1 MTFTTMLKDEIS
13 RLDDNSL
20 EKRMILVSYLNLIGK
35 FSETLVISSETASV
49 IRKIYGDLKE
59 IYDINPKI
67 MVRIQNRFKKK
78 QIYMLIIKE
87 KLDVIKSSIKYSNVL
102 DILETEEDRV
112 SFLKGA
118 FMAVGSISDPK
129 TSGYHLEFSCSK
141 RRYATDIKRVLGAFK
156 FRSKVITRNNKY
168 ITYIKSSDDMSDM
181 IKLFKTINSLFYFE
195 DIRIYRDHKNMVN
208 RLNNCEVAN
217 QEKTIKTGLK
227 QLDAIEYLR
236 KNDLVDLLDDKVK
249 TVVLMREKYPEAS
262 YAELAEIISMETDY
276 KIGKSGINH
285 NFIKINEMI
294 SKHMEVNSEK

>member
-13 RLDDNSL
+13 RQNDHILQ
-20 EKRMILVSYLNLIGK
+20 KRVLLISYLNLIAK
-35 FSETLVISSETASV
+35 IDSEIFIASETASV
-49 IRKIYGDLKE
+49 IRKIYTDLKE
-59 IYDINPKI
+59 VYDINPKI
-67 MVRIQNRFKKK
+67 LIRIQNRFKKK
-78 QIYMLIIKE
+78 QIYILIIKE
-87 KLDVIKSSIKYSNVL
+87 KVNFIKSSIKYSNIL
-102 DILETEEDRV
+102 DILETEEDRI

-141 RRYATDIKRVLGAFK
+141 RKYAADIKKVLSTFK
-156 FRSKVITRNNKY
+156 FRSKVIIRNNKY

-181 IKLFKTINSLFYFE
+181 IKLFQTINSLFYFE

-217 QEKTIKTGLK
+217 QEKTIKTGLR
-227 QLDAIEYLR
+227 QLDAIEYL
-236 KNDLVDLLDDKVK
+236 KKHDLINLLDDKVK

-262 YAELAEIISMETDY
+262 YVELAEIISLETDY

-285 NFIKINEMI
+285 NFIKINDMI
-294 SKHMEVNSEK
+294 NKHMEVQNGE